1 MLCMANDNTMY
12 LNNKKN
18 DIENVLYRK
27 IKNLNK

>member
-1 MLCMANDNTMY
+1 MANDNTMY